1 MRFQILIES
10 LSSIKKNSLAYLLQQ
25 SSLAFLGC
33 GSVRILILQMSQRE
47 LKMRFPILF
56 ESLFSVKKNNL
67 AFLMQQRSL
76 ANLGFGFVR
85 NLFSMCLRGKL

>member
-10 LSSIKKNSLAYLLQQ
+10 LSSIKKNSLAYLLQK

-56 ESLFSVKKNNL
+56 GSLFSVKKNNL

-85 NLFSMCLRGKL
+85 NLFSMCLRGK